1 MEARMRK
8 KPTIKHKIVLLGD
21 IAVGKTS
28 IFQRFIERDMSK
40 DHNPTIGCC
49 YNFINIEEK
58 EYTKRIELWDTAGQE
73 RFHSLAALYY
83 KNAQAALVVYDVT
96 SKNSLSQAQ
105 RWIDELN
112 EKANPNILICLAGNK
127 VDLADERVISE
138 EQGKSFA
145 EEYWLLFK
153 EVSALQN
160 TNIKELFDEIVEK
173 LPTKEALDK
182 LKTPDGPGEG
192 GHGGKSLRNVEE
204 VEDEGWAASCI
215 I

>member
-1 MEARMRK
+1 MEGRLKK

-28 IFQRFIERDMSK
+28 IFQRFIEKDMSK
-40 DHNPTIGCC
+40 DHNPTIGCW

-58 EYTKRIELWDTAGQE
+58 DYTKRIELWDTAGQE

-96 SKNSLSQAQ
+96 NKNSLTQAQ

-112 EKANPNILICLAGNK
+112 EKANPNILIILAANK
-127 VDLADERVISE
+127 IDLYDERVIQE

-145 EEYWLLFK
+145 EKYGLLFK
-153 EVSALQN
+153 EVSALKN
-160 TNIKELFDEIVEK
+160 TNIKELFDEIVDK
-173 LPTKEALDK
+173 LPTKEMLDK
-182 LKTPDGPGEG
+182 LKSVDGNGTGP
-192 GHGGKSLRNVEE
+192 HGGTKLGDVEQQT
-204 VEDEGWAASCI
+204 EDGWMTSCTI
-215 I
+215 